1 MAIWWIMEII
11 RADKPSY
18 HQLEVSPAL
27 RIFFDTDDTWIA
39 IQDPE
44 EGDCVMVGLNEIDS
58 LILQLQRAKEMLEFK
73 R

>member
-1 MAIWWIMEII
+1 MDIMLT
-11 RADKPSY
+11 KPSSY

-27 RIFFDTDDTWIA
+27 RIFFDTDDSWVV

-58 LILQLQRAKEMLEFK
+58 LILQLQLAKEILK
-73 R
+73 QNG